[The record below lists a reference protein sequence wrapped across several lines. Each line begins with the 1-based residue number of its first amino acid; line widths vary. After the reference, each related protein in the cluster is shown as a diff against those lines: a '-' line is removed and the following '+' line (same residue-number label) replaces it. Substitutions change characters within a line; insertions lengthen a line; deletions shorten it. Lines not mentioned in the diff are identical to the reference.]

1 MRIEHQ
7 DQKDQDLEQE
17 VLSNLEGKLQLK
29 VQASEFQTEEE
40 SRSKVHVWRP
50 SSQKVV
56 EPQEPCLYRTW
67 TTYH

>member
-40 SRSKVHVWRP
+40 SRSKVHV
-50 SSQKVV
+50 
-56 EPQEPCLYRTW
+56 
-67 TTYH
+67 